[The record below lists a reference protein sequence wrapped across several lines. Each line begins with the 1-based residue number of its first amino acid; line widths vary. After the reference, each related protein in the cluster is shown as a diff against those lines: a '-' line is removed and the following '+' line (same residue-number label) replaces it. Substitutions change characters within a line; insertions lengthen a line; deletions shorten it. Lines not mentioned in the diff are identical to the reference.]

1 MFDDLKKAAHPISE
15 ENVEQ
20 GLKESGVH
28 SLSGDSQSR
37 RESRVNCWPQEFECC
52 SNLMNVAML
61 RSAWNDL
68 IDAEPWSKKP
78 IEMGSCP
85 PSPGH
90 ATRPI
95 RWNVLWRE
103 GPKVFLVADAVVGLA
118 PMNDGGSEATWAT
131 CSLNRWLND
140 DFACNAFDDSVLAV
154 VSPGSAFA
162 RFFPEELYRGVFC
175 LSEAECNKLFERVP
189 EWSNESELHKR
200 WMAEEVDSGYG
211 DELHSWWTRTF
222 SDDGEKATTE
232 SFSGL
237 QRYPD
242 PIGTVDIGV
251 LPAMCIDLSL
261 AFEPSRLSAC
271 NLPPEFAM
279 VEEDGDLMH
288 YFGRDSSVAIPET
301 VRAVKAFSFCG
312 SETLESVSMPDS
324 TNVIE
329 SGAFSWCSKLRSVRC
344 SSGLQKIGAFAFDDC
359 HSLEEIELP
368 DSLEEINSGAF
379 RGCSSLRLISMSAKT
394 KIVGYESGHFA
405 DVDPSIVR
413 IR

>member
-1 MFDDLKKAAHPISE
+1 MPDVFTREMIQPLSLLHAGAFSVRSPQYSGFAASRMAVARMGAAASE
-15 ENVEQ
+15 
-20 GLKESGVH
+20 
-28 SLSGDSQSR
+28 
-37 RESRVNCWPQEFECC
+37 F
-52 SNLMNVAML
+52 
-61 RSAWNDL
+61 
-68 IDAEPWSKKP
+68 
-78 IEMGSCP
+78 
-85 PSPGH
+85 
-90 ATRPI
+90 RP
-95 RWNVLWRE
+95 
-103 GPKVFLVADAVVGLA
+103 F
-118 PMNDGGSEATWAT
+118 
-131 CSLNRWLND
+131 
-140 DFACNAFDDSVLAV
+140 
-154 VSPGSAFA
+154 
-162 RFFPEELYRGVFC
+162 
-175 LSEAECNKLFERVP
+175 LSEP
-189 EWSNESELHKR
+189 PQMS
-200 WMAEEVDSGYG
+200 SGAAG
-211 DELHSWWTRTF
+211 
-222 SDDGEKATTE
+222 KA
-232 SFSGL
+232 G
-237 QRYPD
+237 Y
-242 PIGTVDIGV
+242 
-251 LPAMCIDLSL
+251 LSL